1 MSEYAFEVK
10 QKTKIR
16 VSIYGQDHELHKPTV
31 DEAKLLTEANTGKG
45 NLDDAK
51 DFMATL
57 GLPREVSGA
66 MEVEHFNL
74 LLSVILDLNK
84 KK

>member
-1 MSEYAFEVK
+1 MSEFAFEVK
-10 QKTKIR
+10 QKTKIKI
-16 VSIYGQDHELHKPTV
+16 SIYGQEYALHKPTV
-31 DEAKLLTEANTGKG
+31 DEAKVLSEAKSG
-45 NLDDAK
+45 NSTLDDAK

-66 MEVEHFNL
+66 MEVEHFNML
-74 LLSVILDLNK
+74 LNVILDLNK